1 MSRSVKLS
9 IIAVLAVIL
18 ALCSVQNVLAEIT
31 SASLNPT
38 CGPPGTNGTLLIRY
52 TGSHPTVQVNPDLGP
67 LGGDVGEGVVGIYF
81 TVPEGVHQI
90 TFTIFQDDVPARTIV
105 FCPTS
110 SPVGGVLEPV
120 NNLTVFAPYL
130 ALFGV
135 MAAVAIVVVKPRK
148 NRET

>member
-1 MSRSVKLS
+1 MLSRSVKLF
-9 IIAVLAVIL
+9 IIVVLAVIL
-18 ALCSVQNVLAEIT
+18 ALCSAQNVLAEIT
-31 SASLNPT
+31 SASLTPT

-52 TGSHPTVQVNPDLGP
+52 TGSHPTVQTNPDLGP

-90 TFTIFQDDVPARTIV
+90 TFTIFQDDVPARTVV

-120 NNLTVFAPYL
+120 KQPHCLR
-130 ALFGV
+130 ALPG
-135 MAAVAIVVVKPRK
+135 IVRGHGSRR
-148 NRET
+148 NRCRETVEET

>member
-1 MSRSVKLS
+1 M
-9 IIAVLAVIL
+9 
-18 ALCSVQNVLAEIT
+18 
-31 SASLNPT
+31 
-38 CGPPGTNGTLLIRY
+38 
-52 TGSHPTVQVNPDLGP
+52 GP

-81 TVPEGVHQI
+81 TVPEGFHQI
-90 TFTIFQDDVPARTIV
+90 IFTIYQDDVPDRTIV

-120 NNLTVFAPYL
+120 NHLAVFAPYL

-148 NRET
+148 KREN